1 LSVAASKALLHPT
14 HPHVLVSLRLVVPQA
29 LYRLEQEYQDQRGGV
44 CQSVWV
50 AQQLV
55 LVVHRLQEGL
65 DFRPVDSQEALRQAS
80 EEEEDQ
86 GPRRLVVR
94 RRALADLHQD
104 LVAQVVLLLDS
115 SRLLDSKVLQDKEE
129 ASHRQGLEA
138 GKSVYVDELCLGM
151 RTGMSPR
158 ATTARRTVSP
168 DLGRRTCLLRR

>member
-1 LSVAASKALLHPT
+1 MSVAASKALLHPT

-115 SRLLDSKVLQDKEE
+115 CRLLDSRSSRTRKRLPTARVW
-129 ASHRQGLEA
+129 RQVKA
-138 GKSVYVDELCLGM
+138 VYVDELCLGM
-151 RTGMSPR
+151 SRGTSLR
-158 ATTARRTVSP
+158 ATTA
-168 DLGRRTCLLRR
+168 